1 MIIEASVK
9 NYLNNSAEGVDK
21 ATYLEMCELM
31 GTEPDPAYMPVE
43 YGDFPTEV
51 QSAITVYGLL
61 QDTWEPMSGTYLGK
75 NLNSLKD
82 IIALTDNSDNTLLIM
97 QVVRLLDS
105 TRTEIY
111 ELKAKQ
117 KESLKKPA

>member
-1 MIIEASVK
+1 
-9 NYLNNSAEGVDK
+9 
-21 ATYLEMCELM
+21 MCELM